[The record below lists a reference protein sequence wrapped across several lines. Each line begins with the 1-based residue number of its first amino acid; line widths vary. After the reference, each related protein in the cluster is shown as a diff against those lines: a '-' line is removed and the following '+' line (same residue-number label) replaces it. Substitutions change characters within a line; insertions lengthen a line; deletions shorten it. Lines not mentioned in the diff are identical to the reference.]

1 MNKDNKSTPTILSI
15 VSIILCYL
23 PVITLILML
32 VLSSMDISKGW
43 FENSTIHE
51 ILTALLLITSAIE
64 YIVGINLVNYS

>member
-1 MNKDNKSTPTILSI
+1 MNKNNKSTPTILSI

-32 VLSSMDISKGW
+32 VLSGMDISKEW
-43 FENSTIHE
+43 FEDSTIHE
-51 ILTALLLITSAIE
+51 ILTALLLIASAIE